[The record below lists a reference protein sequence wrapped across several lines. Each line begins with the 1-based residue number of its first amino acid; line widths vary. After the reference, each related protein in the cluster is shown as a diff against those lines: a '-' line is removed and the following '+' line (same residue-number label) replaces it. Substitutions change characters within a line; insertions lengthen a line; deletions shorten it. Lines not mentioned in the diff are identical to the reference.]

1 MSLRFLNAGKPATA
15 VSGLSGRALAGRIFS
30 FISGILGLTLPTS
43 LSAIDSNT
51 RSELPATAA
60 K

>member
-1 MSLRFLNAGKPATA
+1 MPIGTLKAWVVDRGFGFIRPRAGGAD
-15 VSGLSGRALAGRIFS
+15 LFF
-30 FISGILGLTLPTS
+30 FISGISVVIPTNS
-43 LSAIDSNT
+43 SSAIDSNT

>member
-1 MSLRFLNAGKPATA
+1 MPIGTLKARVVDRGFGFIRPRAGGAD
-15 VSGLSGRALAGRIFS
+15 LF
-30 FISGILGLTLPTS
+30 FISGISVVIPTNS
-43 LSAIDSNT
+43 SSAIDSNT